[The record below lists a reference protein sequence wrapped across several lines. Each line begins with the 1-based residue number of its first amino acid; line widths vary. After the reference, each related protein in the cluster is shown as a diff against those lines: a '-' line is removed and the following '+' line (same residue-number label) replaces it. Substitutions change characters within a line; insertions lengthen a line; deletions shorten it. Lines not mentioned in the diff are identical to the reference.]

1 MVTQSPAAIG
11 LKRLRNQ
18 AGLSVRAVAAGI
30 GCPPSTYAS
39 YEDKFK
45 KPRLPLELVE
55 RLVPVLA
62 PHGVAAAALY
72 ELAGVA
78 IDQLPATDS
87 PQPASPKPASPQS
100 ASPQPAPERPAE
112 VGPEVLLVPPP
123 AGLPRDIEV
132 QGVALG
138 GDEGDF
144 SFNGTV
150 IDHVRRPPGLAGAR
164 GAFAIYVVG
173 DSMSPRFDD
182 GDLIFVHAGRP
193 ASPGDDV
200 VVELHGEDG
209 TAGACYV
216 KRLLRRSGS
225 RVVLRQFN
233 PPRDDIVIPARHV
246 KAIYRIL
253 TPAELLGV

>member
-45 KPRLPLELVE
+45 KLRLPLELVE
-55 RLVPVLA
+55 RLVPVLT

-87 PQPASPKPASPQS
+87 PQL

>member
-1 MVTQSPAAIG
+1 MVTQSTAAIG

-87 PQPASPKPASPQS
+87 PQPA
-100 ASPQPAPERPAE
+100 PERPAE
-112 VGPEVLLVPPP
+112 VGPEVLPVPPP

-132 QGVALG
+132 HGVALG
-138 GDEGDF
+138 GDDGDF

-150 IDHVRRPPGLAGAR
+150 IDYVRRPPGLAGAR

-233 PPRDDIVIPARHV
+233 PPRDDIFIPARHV